1 MEQFAEFIYGG
12 GIYKFGAIDEVGDM
26 GKIILFGFFRRDES
40 GTNLIGGIG
49 RCGDIYLVI
58 GDDPQPDGGPGQ
70 KLQGGDK
77 VRDAGIGND
86 GQKNCHDE
94 ADIVV
99 KGYPGG
105 KIVLSVLE
113 IEDLQALTDAAH
125 EVSISDHNTL
135 WRTGGAG
142 GILQIQQVISFM
154 RSQFAQGCGFYLI
167 GVDALECHNIEEG
180 FFEQ

>member
-1 MEQFAEFIYGG
+1 M
-12 GIYKFGAIDEVGDM
+12 
-26 GKIILFGFFRRDES
+26 
-40 GTNLIGGIG
+40 
-49 RCGDIYLVI
+49 
-58 GDDPQPDGGPGQ
+58 
-70 KLQGGDK
+70 
-77 VRDAGIGND
+77 
-86 GQKNCHDE
+86 
-94 ADIVV
+94 V

-125 EVSISDHNTL
+125 EVSISDHNAL

-142 GILQIQQVISFM
+142 GILQIQQVIGFM
-154 RSQFAQGCGFYLI
+154 RSQFAQGCWFYLI